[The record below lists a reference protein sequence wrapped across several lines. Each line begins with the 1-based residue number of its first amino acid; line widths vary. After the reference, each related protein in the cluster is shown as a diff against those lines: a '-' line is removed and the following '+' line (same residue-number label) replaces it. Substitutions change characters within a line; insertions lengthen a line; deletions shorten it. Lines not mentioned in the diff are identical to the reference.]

1 MMKLITMGIN
11 QTKKINQTWIIRISL
26 SIILVLMLVDSSF
39 ATEEGNII
47 SLQVENDFF
56 GERTDR
62 HFTHG
67 TRLVYL
73 TKPLKWMTEAA
84 NMIPWFFMESE
95 SDNSDNALRA
105 RGSLS
110 IGQNIYTPEDISNDQ
125 LILTDRPYAGW
136 LYLGFGVVTEK
147 GSSRYDQLK
156 LEIGLVGPA
165 SQAEEVQTFFHSLWG
180 MTIPRGWDNQIKNE
194 PGFNLYYEQIR
205 RLAKHRLIS
214 GFEMDLLPHF
224 GGSLGNVFTYGA
236 CGITARIG
244 RNLKN
249 DFGPP
254 RIRPSL
260 PGGGFFQQ
268 DKKLNWY
275 LFIGAE
281 GRLVFRN
288 IFLDGNTFS
297 DSHSVKKEIFMGDI
311 QAGISM
317 QINRFRL
324 SYTRIF
330 RGREF
335 EEQNKSDVFG
345 SISLS
350 YQFH

>member
-1 MMKLITMGIN
+1 MRTNQIKFISNSWILRIGLSILIIFMWLG
-11 QTKKINQTWIIRISL
+11 ISL
-26 SIILVLMLVDSSF
+26 
-39 ATEEGNII
+39 AKERGNII

-56 GERTDR
+56 GGDTDR

-67 TRLVYL
+67 TRLIYL
-73 TKPLKWMTEAA
+73 TKPLNWMTDAA
-84 NMIPWFFMESE
+84 NRIPWFFMDPESE
-95 SDNSDNALRA
+95 DPNDALRA
-105 RGSLS
+105 RGTLS
-110 IGQNIYTPEDISNDQ
+110 IGQNIYTPENISDDQ

-136 LYLGFGVVTEK
+136 LYLGFGVVTNT
-147 GSSRYDQLK
+147 GSKRYDQLK
-156 LEIGLVGPA
+156 LEIGLVGPG
-165 SQAEEVQTFFHSLWG
+165 SQAKEVQTFWHSLFG
-180 MTIPRGWDNQIKNE
+180 MTIPRGWDHQIENE
-194 PGFNLYYEQIR
+194 PGFNLYYEQVR
-205 RLAKHRLIS
+205 RLAKQYLIS
-214 GFEMDLLPHF
+214 GFEIDLLPHF

-244 RNLKN
+244 RNLKD

-268 DKKLNWY
+268 EEKLNWY

-288 IFLDGNTFS
+288 IFLDGNSFS
-297 DSHSVKKEIFMGDI
+297 DSHSVKKEMFVGDI
-311 QAGISM
+311 QAGIAL
-317 QINRFRL
+317 QLYNFRL
-324 SYTRIF
+324 TYTQIF

-335 EEQNKSDVFG
+335 EEQTKSDVFG

-350 YQFH
+350 YQFN

>member
-1 MMKLITMGIN
+1 MD
-11 QTKKINQTWIIRISL
+11 KIRAKNIVQTWIIRISL
-26 SIILVLMLVDSSF
+26 SVILVLILVDSSL

-67 TRLVYL
+67 TRLVYI

-84 NMIPWFFMESE
+84 NRIPWFFMEPDSAI
-95 SDNSDNALRA
+95 SNDALRA

-110 IGQNIYTPEDISNDQ
+110 LGQNIYTPEDISADQ

-180 MTIPRGWDNQIKNE
+180 MTIPRGWDHQIKNE
-194 PGFNLYYEQIR
+194 PGINLYYEQVR
-205 RLAKHRLIS
+205 RLAKKRLIS
-214 GFEMDLLPHF
+214 GFEIDLLPHF

-236 CGITARIG
+236 CGITARLG
-244 RNLKN
+244 RNLEN

-268 DKKLNWY
+268 EKKLNWY

-281 GRLVFRN
+281 GRLVLRN
-288 IFLDGNTFS
+288 IFLDGNTFR
-297 DSHSVKKEIFMGDI
+297 DSHSVKKEMFMGDI

-335 EEQNKSDVFG
+335 EEQNKGDVFG